1 MQSDYRIVIII
12 NYDIYCDDCEP
23 TADCPIHHKERD
35 MQRAVENCPEN
46 ASSWDSQPKRREQNR
61 GVLRLVTT
69 TPDDVNGTVPPR
81 RVSNADR
88 RPREHLSQDEVKAL
102 MKAARVQSR
111 YPDRD
116 AAAIWLAYNH
126 GLRVS
131 ELVALRWGDV
141 RWPERKLTVHR
152 LKGSRSGEHDLTE
165 TDLRMLGPLRKGR
178 AGRPADHVFIDER
191 GAAMTAAGFRK
202 MLSRLSLPDD
212 LAALAVHPHMLR
224 HACGYD
230 LAGRDGDIH
239 KTASFL
245 GHRRIDTTMRYR
257 HLDAAQFTG
266 LRD

>member
-1 MQSDYRIVIII
+1 MPAIKI
-12 NYDIYCDDCEP
+12 
-23 TADCPIHHKERD
+23 
-35 MQRAVENCPEN
+35 ENCPEN
-46 ASSWDSQPKRREQNR
+46 APSWDSQPRRGKQNR

-69 TPDDVNGTVPPR
+69 GPNEANGTVPPR
-81 RVSNADR
+81 RVANAER
-88 RPREHLSQDEVKAL
+88 RPREHLSQDEVKL
-102 MKAARVQSR
+102 IIKAARAQSR

-116 AAAIWLAYNH
+116 AAAIWVAYNH

-131 ELVALRWGDV
+131 ELVGLRWGDV
-141 RWPERKLTVHR
+141 RWEERKLTVRR

-165 TDLRMLGPLRKGR
+165 TDLRMLRPLRKASAARG
-178 AGRPADHVFIDER
+178 ADHVFINER

-202 MLSRLSLPDD
+202 MLARLSLPGD

-245 GHRRIDTTMRYR
+245 GHKRIDTTMRYR
-257 HLDAAQFTG
+257 HLDAAQFEG